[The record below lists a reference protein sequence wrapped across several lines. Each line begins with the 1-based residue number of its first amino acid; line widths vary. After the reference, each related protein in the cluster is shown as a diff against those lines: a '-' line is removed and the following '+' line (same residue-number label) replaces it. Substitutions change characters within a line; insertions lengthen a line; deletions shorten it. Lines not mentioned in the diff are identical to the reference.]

1 MDLRKPLIGMVAAAV
16 LAGAACGGGAEAG
29 SGAGVSL
36 RIEQPAAG
44 ATVQVPFKVELA
56 SSVELGPPE
65 SGEHHVHRFFD
76 GDDKNYEVVNG
87 TTYIVRKMPGSGD
100 HTIDATLHNADH
112 SPAGAQDSV
121 EVTVAGAGGSD
132 DSDTSGGGGDDNGG
146 YGY

>member
-1 MDLRKPLIGMVAAAV
+1 MDLHKPLIVMAAAAV

-29 SGAGVSL
+29 SGSGASL

-44 ATVQVPFKVELA
+44 ATVQVPFEVQLA

-65 SGEHHVHRFFD
+65 SGDYHVHLFFD

-87 TTYIVRKMPGSGD
+87 TTYIVQKTPGSGT

-112 SPAGAQDSV
+112 SPAGARDSM

-132 DSDTSGGGGDDNGG
+132 DSGDSGEGGDDKGG
-146 YGY
+146 YAY